1 MLEAQTGYSEVSCK
15 LEQSKG
21 DKRLEEEAKSKQKKN
36 FFNIQNPFQHQSR
49 KTESLPAIEGCL
61 WAREHHR
68 GPFPDGKAEVAN
80 WQRKEDRIPHRTG
93 TYS

>member
-36 FFNIQNPFQHQSR
+36 FFNTGSSEFSYLDSIV
-49 KTESLPAIEGCL
+49 SL
-61 WAREHHR
+61 
-68 GPFPDGKAEVAN
+68 
-80 WQRKEDRIPHRTG
+80 
-93 TYS
+93 Y

>member
-36 FFNIQNPFQHQSR
+36 FFNR
-49 KTESLPAIEGCL
+49 KIIRKG
-61 WAREHHR
+61 
-68 GPFPDGKAEVAN
+68 EV
-80 WQRKEDRIPHRTG
+80 KET
-93 TYS
+93 